1 MSRNAARTVLPS
13 KLPMRVTD
21 FDLLADGHPDERNL
35 ELVDG
40 YVVMQSN
47 PTGWHERIVS
57 SIASPLTQH
66 MDPRGCH
73 TYQGGMRVQR
83 SADSQGTD
91 KVRPDIVVHCSP
103 VTGRTYIIDPIIVVE
118 VLSPSTMDIDRGP
131 KREFYK
137 SLPTVMHI
145 AIVYQDEM
153 RIELDRRTPDGWQ
166 RDILTTAT
174 DILGFDAIDF
184 QLDLARAYFGTDLAA

>member
-21 FDLLADGHPDERNL
+21 FDLLADGHADERNL

-174 DILGFDAIDF
+174 DILGFDPIDF